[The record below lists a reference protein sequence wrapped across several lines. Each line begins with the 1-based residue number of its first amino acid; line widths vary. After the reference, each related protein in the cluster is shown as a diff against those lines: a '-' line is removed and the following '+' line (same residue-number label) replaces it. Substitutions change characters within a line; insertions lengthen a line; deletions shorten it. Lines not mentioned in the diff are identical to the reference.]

1 MQCTEFKVENDSDNL
16 TFAQKA
22 WPALILQVWKTYI
35 FSFTVSASF
44 DNLCAQK
51 EKQDPLRKKQNK
63 TALFFLGYFL
73 YTQLG
78 LTGFIAAGGCFAVL
92 LQLCQKR
99 LFSQQSVW
107 VCVSMCMCVCVWVEG
122 GEHSP
127 EVPASLPILKRGT
140 TLSHKYT
147 LQNISFWHQGELSG
161 VRKRTSLNVGQF
173 SRGRWLLP
181 PTSGCHSTPG
191 SWGAE

>member
-1 MQCTEFKVENDSDNL
+1 MQCTEFIVENDSDNL

-22 WPALILQVWKTYI
+22 WPTLILQVWKTYI

-51 EKQDPLRKKQNK
+51 EKQDPLRKNK
-63 TALFFLGYFL
+63 IKRLSSFWVIS
-73 YTQLG
+73 YTRSWDWPDSLQLE
-78 LTGFIAAGGCFAVL
+78 AVL
-92 LQLCQKR
+92 PSSSSCVRRGFSASRAYGCVFLCA
-99 LFSQQSVW
+99 
-107 VCVSMCMCVCVWVEG
+107 CVCVWVEG

-140 TLSHKYT
+140 TLSHKYS

-173 SRGRWLLP
+173 SRGRWLSP